1 MKQVTTEVID
11 NRQIL
16 GELERRR
23 DIPRPR
29 PRDILGSW
37 VIRLRCPEI
46 AYKSKPGQF
55 VMVRCGE
62 DTILRRPLSIH
73 QTEDDSLSILY
84 VVIGKGTQWLAVRQP
99 GDKVD
104 VFGPLG
110 HGFTVHSDSRNLLLV
125 AGGMG
130 IAPLM
135 FLYNKMVA
143 EGRNVTLLYGTANK
157 DRYPVPARIKTVA
170 ATEDGS
176 VGHRGMATELIPQ
189 HLGKTDQVFACG
201 PLPMYKAMAQM
212 SELKDK
218 PVQVSL
224 EMRMG
229 CGMGTCYACTIR
241 TRQGLKQVCKDGPV
255 FELNDILWEDIR
267 I

>member
-1 MKQVTTEVID
+1 VNQVLAEVID

-16 GELERRR
+16 RELERRR

-29 PRDILGSW
+29 SRDILGSW
-37 VIRLRCPEI
+37 VIRLRCTEI
-46 AYKSKPGQF
+46 AHEAKPGQF
-55 VMVRCGE
+55 VMVWCGE
-62 DTILRRPLSIH
+62 ETVLRRPLSIH
-73 QTEDDSLSILY
+73 QAEGDRLALLY
-84 VVIGKGTQWLAVRQP
+84 AVIGKGTQWLATRQP
-99 GDKVD
+99 GDEVD

-110 HGFTVHSDSRNLLLV
+110 NGFTVHPGSRNLLLI

-135 FLYNKMVA
+135 FLADGAVA
-143 EGRNVTLLYGTANK
+143 EGRDVTMLYGTANR
-157 DRYPVPARIKTVA
+157 DRYHVPSGVTEVA

-176 VGHRGMATELIPQ
+176 VGHRGMVTELLLQ
-189 HLGKTDQVFACG
+189 YLETAGQVFACG

-212 SELKDK
+212 PELKDR

-229 CGMGTCYACTIR
+229 CGFGVCYSCTIR
-241 TRQGLKQVCKDGPV
+241 TVKGLKQVCKDGPV
-255 FELNDILWEDIR
+255 FELNDIYWEEIKT
-267 I
+267 